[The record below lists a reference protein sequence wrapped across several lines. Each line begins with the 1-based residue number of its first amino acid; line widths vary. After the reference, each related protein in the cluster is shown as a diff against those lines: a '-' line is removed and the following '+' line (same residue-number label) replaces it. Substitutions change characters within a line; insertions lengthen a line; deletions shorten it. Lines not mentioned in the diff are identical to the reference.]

1 MNSPE
6 TSQPQTDLMATL
18 IHAIAALL
26 ARVKFLAVSTICV
39 GALAAFLIVQMPE
52 TFTSSAT
59 VIVSE
64 NTSPKSG
71 ALSMLK
77 ESGLGS
83 LLGGIKGE
91 SSNMPVLQLLL
102 ETRELALWGVKKY
115 KLDSVWTDG
124 DTTPMRPE
132 VKIQNWRA
140 NFAWKEL
147 ESGGMEI
154 AYRSPSPELSREI
167 VLGTLQWLDSA
178 FRGIAKQSGAI
189 REAYFESRL
198 KTQLR
203 IVDSLQDSVAAF
215 QIRNKLLTPMDQVES
230 VARGAVDLEI
240 QAEKMD
246 LEIRSLMPSL
256 GEQSSQVRQMVFARD
271 QMRAAAKR
279 ILERETGG
287 TLMKGLGSGVRSG
300 ILLQRM
306 QKQLQVQVM
315 IYSYL
320 LQEKEQLSF
329 DLTKD
334 LPSLTII
341 DKPIL
346 PKKRTSP
353 PRFLLFQAAIM
364 FWVLLSC
371 SWIVIADGLRRNPPS
386 ESTRLAWAHL
396 VQALPRFLQR
406 VLAP

>member
-26 ARVKFLAVSTICV
+26 ARIKFLVASTICV
-39 GALAAFLIVQMPE
+39 GALAALLIVQMPE

-115 KLDSVWTDG
+115 KLDSVWTEG

-132 VKIQNWRA
+132 LKIQNWSA
-140 NFAWKEL
+140 NFGWKEL
-147 ESGGMEI
+147 ENGGLEI
-154 AYRSPSPELSREI
+154 AFRSPSPELSREV

-178 FRGIAKQSGAI
+178 FRAIAKQSGAI
-189 REAYFESRL
+189 REVYFEGRL

-215 QIRNKLLTPMDQVES
+215 QIRNKLLTPTDQVES
-230 VARGAVDLEI
+230 VAKGASDLEI

-246 LEIRSLMPSL
+246 LQIRSLMPSL
-256 GEQSSQVRQMVFARD
+256 GEQSYQVRQMVLARD

-341 DKPIL
+341 DKPLL

-386 ESTRLAWAHL
+386 ESVRSAWTRL
-396 VQALPRFLQR
+396 VQTLPRFLQR
-406 VLAP
+406 ILTP